1 MASTKNPQAKPINQK
16 RGPTTGNGND
26 GEKRKSFIA
35 EKKDGGNERTRLA
48 DFVMDALSMRGEGMK
63 PSIDPA
69 LENMSPNS
77 GPTTGIGRNPTAGGT
92 LYNVKSRTP
101 GKITRR

>member
-26 GEKRKSFIA
+26 GDKRKSFIA

-48 DFVMDALSMRGEGMK
+48 DMITSALEGRGKTMK
-63 PSIDPA
+63 PSINPG
-69 LENMSPNS
+69 LEGLHSDT
-77 GPTTGIGRNPTAGGT
+77 GPKRNPTAGGT
-92 LYNVKSRTP
+92 QYNVRSRTA
-101 GKITRR
+101 GKITR